1 MRVAKLIL
9 VVEPGTGRTSK
20 LLLIQQKVILVT
32 VYIMPLLSKNGPL
45 GHHVT
50 QVGFFKL
57 RGTHIL
63 AGISAPGSG
72 QRT

>member
-1 MRVAKLIL
+1 MM
-9 VVEPGTGRTSK
+9 G
-20 LLLIQQKVILVT
+20 KVILVT

-50 QVGFFKL
+50 QAGFFKL

-63 AGISAPGSG
+63 TGISAPGSG